1 MKRFCLKQGIC
12 LRRGR
17 HLANP
22 APEGGGV
29 GPHGCKGFI
38 ESVVISYSNAEM
50 CHISVL
56 KLFILSVPIIIL
68 HLLCVK
74 RISSKS

>member
-1 MKRFCLKQGIC
+1 MERFCLKQGIC

-22 APEGGGV
+22 APEGGV

-38 ESVVISYSNAEM
+38 ESVVISYSNAEV

-56 KLFILSVPIIIL
+56 KIILSVPIIIL

>member
-22 APEGGGV
+22 APAGGGV

-56 KLFILSVPIIIL
+56 KIYI
-68 HLLCVK
+68 K
-74 RISSKS
+74 RTYYYSASFMCKKD

>member
-1 MKRFCLKQGIC
+1 MLTPPQR
-12 LRRGR
+12 
-17 HLANP
+17 
-22 APEGGGV
+22 GGGV

-56 KLFILSVPIIIL
+56 KIILSVPIIIL